1 MKKRRRYII
10 AGNWKMNKTAAE
22 AVELARGIAREWGNE
37 DGVEVVLCPPFTA
50 LESVAGILKDSSVL
64 LGAQNM
70 HPAGGG
76 AYTGEVSA
84 QMLRYFH
91 VSHVIL
97 GHSERREYFA
107 ESDAFINEK
116 VLGAL
121 RNDLIPIL
129 CVGETLEQREH
140 GNTLGVVDAQVR
152 GGLKQVT
159 SEEAESLVIAYE
171 PVWAIGTGKTATP
184 QMAQEVHAS
193 IRGILADLFGSGPAE
208 KIRIQYGG
216 SMKPGNAGELLLQ
229 PDIDGGLIGG
239 ASLQVEPFSGII
251 GAANT

>member
-1 MKKRRRYII
+1 
-10 AGNWKMNKTAAE
+10 MNKTAAE

-50 LESVAGILKDSSVL
+50 LESVAGILKDTSVL

-116 VLGAL
+116 VLAAL
-121 RNDLIPIL
+121 RNDLKPIL

-193 IRGILADLFGSGPAE
+193 IRGILADLFGSDPAE

-229 PDIDGGLIGG
+229 PDIDGWLIGG
-239 ASLQVEPFSGII
+239 ASLQVESFSGIVE
-251 GAANT
+251 AANT